1 MTKAKRQSRA
11 EQVAEALEAALVAN
25 SPSARGRAYDV
36 LKRKLPPGV
45 PSDLLTQFWAE
56 QMSFAV
62 VYHRLRVTPDEYLD
76 AVLAGL
82 RKWSSPAATFLLTSI
97 ADEPTPANL
106 RAANKA
112 FYVLANSPSPYSP
125 KGRATILATLSHA
138 PYLAGAQ
145 AVVAAHGWKDD
156 ALSFFRALIYDG
168 GDASVDVLRPWV
180 RAAAKADQERQEL
193 LGFSRFA
200 QTPNLKALFEEL
212 GAT

>member
-11 EQVAEALEAALVAN
+11 EQVAEILAAALVAN
-25 SPSARGRAYDV
+25 SPIARGRAYAV

-45 PSDLLTQFWAE
+45 PRDLVTRFWAE
-56 QMSFAV
+56 QMSFAA

-82 RKWSSPAATFLLTSI
+82 RKWSSPAATFLLRSI
-97 ADEPTPANL
+97 ADEPTAHNL
-106 RAANKA
+106 RGANKA
-112 FYVLANSPSPYSP
+112 FYVLANSPNPYSP

-145 AVVAAHGWKDD
+145 AVVAAHGWQGD
-156 ALSFFRALIYDG
+156 AISFLRALIYDG
-168 GDASVDVLRPWV
+168 GDGSVDVLRPWV
-180 RAAAKADQERQEL
+180 QAAAKVDRERKEL
-193 LGFSRFA
+193 LRFSRFA
-200 QTPNLKALFEEL
+200 QTPELKALFEEL